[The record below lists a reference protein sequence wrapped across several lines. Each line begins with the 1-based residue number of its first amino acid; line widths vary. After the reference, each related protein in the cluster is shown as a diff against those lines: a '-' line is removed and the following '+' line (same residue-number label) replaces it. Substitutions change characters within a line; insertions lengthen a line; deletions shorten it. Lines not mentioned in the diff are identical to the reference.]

1 MKNIYVM
8 TNPSKVSGRGLLQGV
23 LSYAATCFDW
33 TINVLEPTES
43 GFKQMFAALDNKW
56 ADGIVTSELENPEM
70 RNRLE
75 RSNIP
80 LVVVGTRKTCLPK
93 RTSRLCTVSFD
104 ERKIGRVGAAHLL
117 MTGRFKTYAFVPHS
131 FPYLRTLS
139 GLRAEG
145 FRATLSK
152 HHEKMKLFKWIADA
166 ATDTIRLGKWLGN
179 LPKPAAIMAAD
190 DNHAQMV
197 AAAARAQKIEI
208 PGDIRLIGVDNNV
221 LLCTTN
227 RTQISSI
234 ATDFVEEG
242 ATAAAELKRLLG
254 KSMSAQGRTR
264 KICRT
269 LCLVVKRASTST
281 LPPGL
286 ALVDR
291 ARDFIRLNASNPI
304 SPTDVA
310 IRMGVSRRLLDLRF
324 REFANSSLLKTITE
338 ARLEHVYKCV
348 TTSREPIETV
358 SRLAGFENVNYLKTL
373 FRRRY
378 GLTMR
383 EARKASPPL
392 KR

>member
-1 MKNIYVM
+1 M
-8 TNPSKVSGRGLLQGV
+8 TAYAHISTTLMVAEFVVLLTA
-23 LSYAATCFDW
+23 L
-33 TINVLEPTES
+33 LL
-43 GFKQMFAALDNKW
+43 GF
-56 ADGIVTSELENPEM
+56 
-70 RNRLE
+70 RLE
-75 RSNIP
+75 RIHPVTKLNYLLWIS
-80 LVVVGTRKTCLPK
+80 
-93 RTSRLCTVSFD
+93 TVSTSNLYYLMHNLQNKGLYLPFSVMD
-104 ERKIGRVGAAHLL
+104 VVDIGIYVLLPAALQNHFSISLKKWTPAGTAGA
-117 MTGRFKTYAFVPHS
+117 
-131 FPYLRTLS
+131 
-139 GLRAEG
+139 
-145 FRATLSK
+145 
-152 HHEKMKLFKWIADA
+152 LFGAVNIWLWI
-166 ATDTIRLGKWLGN
+166 LWSGKWLGN